1 MEILENGLLGIKKSE
16 DNMMFQLSKLLEEH
30 GNLAERLS
38 DTLINE
44 SSNFW
49 LINFL
54 ILCELTRQ

>member
-1 MEILENGLLGIKKSE
+1 MKERDAEMEILENGLLGIKKSE

-44 SSNFW
+44 SSNF
-49 LINFL
+49 
-54 ILCELTRQ
+54 